1 MGNID
6 KYRGCLLGG
15 AAGDALGY
23 AIEFDREEAIAARY
37 GSRGIRDYQLDERGL
52 APFSDDT
59 QMTLYTANSLLCS
72 LAALSAQASGGTP
85 ASGGTQDSGDGPT
98 LMSPTALSVWASASP
113 TLPSPA
119 ALAAYAPAQMA
130 QFYVEWMYTQVSP
143 YPLAESKAWI
153 SSLSELFASRA
164 PGVTCMNACEA
175 MASGAK
181 AVNNSKGC
189 GGIMRMAPVGL
200 INTSPGFSGVEL
212 QRLGAQLAELTHCH
226 ELGWMPAGVFA
237 HIVSLLAR
245 DEASSVREAA
255 TQALN
260 TLPEAFPNAH
270 YLGQL
275 QELLRYTL
283 RLADSDMP
291 DLEAIHA
298 LGEGWVAEEALA
310 IGLLC
315 SLRHED
321 DFAGAITSAV
331 NHGGDSD
338 STGAIAGNIVGAHLG
353 LTEIPQR
360 YLEHLE
366 LRDTISKIADDL
378 FTGPQASPD
387 LYFPSASPDGDGVQ
401 PQQVSTTAPGVT
413 PSLSGVVVNSK

>member
-1 MGNID
+1 MENID

-37 GSRGIRDYQLDERGL
+37 GSHGIRNYQLDERGL

-72 LAALSAQASGGTP
+72 LAALSAHTSSGAPTAIDAQASSGAPTSSDAP
-85 ASGGTQDSGDGPT
+85 ALAP
-98 LMSPTALSVWASASP
+98 A

-143 YPLAESKAWI
+143 YPLAEPKAWI
-153 SSLSELFASRA
+153 SSLPELFASRA

-175 MASGAK
+175 MANGAK

-200 INTSPGFSGVEL
+200 INTCPSFSGVEL

-237 HIVSLLAR
+237 HIVSLLSR

-283 RLADSDMP
+283 RLADSDIP

-353 LTEIPQR
+353 LAGIPQR

-387 LYFPSASPDGDGVQ
+387 LYFPPVSPDGDGV
-401 PQQVSTTAPGVT
+401 
-413 PSLSGVVVNSK
+413 

>member
-37 GSRGIRDYQLDERGL
+37 GSHGIRDYQLDERGL

-72 LAALSAQASGGTP
+72 LAALSAQASGGAP
-85 ASGGTQDSGDGPT
+85 A
-98 LMSPTALSVWASASP
+98 LASP

-119 ALAAYAPAQMA
+119 ALATYAPAQMA

-143 YPLAESKAWI
+143 YPLAEPKAWI
-153 SSLSELFASRA
+153 SSLPELFASRA

-175 MASGAK
+175 MANGAK

-200 INTSPGFSGVEL
+200 INTCPSFSDVEL

-237 HIVSLLAR
+237 HIVSLLSR
-245 DEASSVREAA
+245 DEASSVQEAA

-353 LTEIPQR
+353 LAGIPQR

-387 LYFPSASPDGDGVQ
+387 LYFPPVSPDGDGV
-401 PQQVSTTAPGVT
+401 
-413 PSLSGVVVNSK
+413 

>member
-72 LAALSAQASGGTP
+72 LAALSAHTSSGAPTSIDAQASSGAP
-85 ASGGTQDSGDGPT
+85 APA
-98 LMSPTALSVWASASP
+98 PA

-200 INTSPGFSGVEL
+200 INTCPSFSGVEL

-413 PSLSGVVVNSK
+413 TQLERRRR

>member
-23 AIEFDREEAIAARY
+23 AIEFDREEAIVARY
-37 GSRGIRDYQLDERGL
+37 GSHGIRDYQLDERGL

-72 LAALSAQASGGTP
+72 LAALSTQASGGAQ
-85 ASGGTQDSGDGPT
+85 ASSSAPVSSDTHAAGGTQASGDAPA
-98 LMSPTALSVWASASP
+98 PAPA

-143 YPLAESKAWI
+143 YPLAEPKAWI
-153 SSLSELFASRA
+153 SSLPELFASRA

-175 MASGAK
+175 MANGAK

-200 INTSPGFSGVEL
+200 INTCPSFSSVEL

-353 LTEIPQR
+353 LAGIPQR

-387 LYFPSASPDGDGVQ
+387 LYFPSASPDGDGV
-401 PQQVSTTAPGVT
+401 
-413 PSLSGVVVNSK
+413 

>member
-72 LAALSAQASGGTP
+72 LAALSAQASSGAQP
-85 ASGGTQDSGDGPT
+85 SGGTQHSGSVQASSGAPT
-98 LMSPTALSVWASASP
+98 LASP

-143 YPLAESKAWI
+143 YPLAEPKAWI
-153 SSLSELFASRA
+153 SSLPELFASRA

-353 LTEIPQR
+353 LAEIPQR

-378 FTGPQASPD
+378 FIGPQASPD
-387 LYFPSASPDGDGVQ
+387 LYFPSIIPDGDGV
-401 PQQVSTTAPGVT
+401 
-413 PSLSGVVVNSK
+413 

>member
-6 KYRGCLLGG
+6 NYRGCLLGG

-37 GSRGIRDYQLDERGL
+37 GSHGIRDYQLDERGL

-72 LAALSAQASGGTP
+72 LAALSAQASGGAP
-85 ASGGTQDSGDGPT
+85 APA
-98 LMSPTALSVWASASP
+98 PA

-143 YPLAESKAWI
+143 YPLAEPKAWI
-153 SSLSELFASRA
+153 SSLPELFASRA

-200 INTSPGFSGVEL
+200 INTCPSFSGVEL
-212 QRLGAQLAELTHCH
+212 QCLGAQLAELTHCH

-237 HIVSLLAR
+237 HIVSLLSR

-353 LTEIPQR
+353 LAGIPQR

-387 LYFPSASPDGDGVQ
+387 LYFPPVSPDGDGV
-401 PQQVSTTAPGVT
+401 
-413 PSLSGVVVNSK
+413 

>member
-72 LAALSAQASGGTP
+72 LAALSAHASGGAQPSGSVQASSDTHAAGSAHASGDASTLASPTP
-85 ASGGTQDSGDGPT
+85 ASP
-98 LMSPTALSVWASASP
+98 ALV
-113 TLPSPA
+113 SPA
-119 ALAAYAPAQMA
+119 ALAAYAPAKMA

-143 YPLAESKAWI
+143 YPLAEPKAWI
-153 SSLSELFASRA
+153 SSLPELFASRA

-175 MASGAK
+175 MANGAK

-200 INTSPGFSGVEL
+200 INTCPSFSGVEL

-237 HIVSLLAR
+237 HIVSLLSR

-255 TQALN
+255 AQALN

-283 RLADSDMP
+283 RLADSDIP

-315 SLRHED
+315 SLRYEN
-321 DFAGAITSAV
+321 DFEGAITSAV

-353 LTEIPQR
+353 LAGIPQH

-366 LRDTISKIADDL
+366 LHDTISKIADDL
-378 FTGPQASPD
+378 FTGPQASPG
-387 LYFPSASPDGDGVQ
+387 LYFPPVSPDGDGV
-401 PQQVSTTAPGVT
+401 
-413 PSLSGVVVNSK
+413 

>member
-37 GSRGIRDYQLDERGL
+37 GSHGIRDYQLDERGL

-72 LAALSAQASGGTP
+72 LAALSAQASGGSQASVGTQPSGSAQASSGAPTSSDTP
-85 ASGGTQDSGDGPT
+85 A
-98 LMSPTALSVWASASP
+98 LASP

-143 YPLAESKAWI
+143 YPLAEPKAWI
-153 SSLSELFASRA
+153 SSLPELFASRA

-175 MASGAK
+175 MANGAK

-200 INTSPGFSGVEL
+200 INTCPGFSGVEL

-237 HIVSLLAR
+237 HIVSLLAHN
-245 DEASSVREAA
+245 ESCSVREAA

-270 YLGQL
+270 YLAQL
-275 QELLRYTL
+275 QELLGYTL
-283 RLADSDMP
+283 RLADSAMP

-315 SLRHED
+315 SLRYEN
-321 DFAGAITSAV
+321 DFEGAITSAV

-353 LTEIPQR
+353 LAGIPQH

-378 FTGPQASPD
+378 FAGPQASPD
-387 LYFPSASPDGDGVQ
+387 LYFPP
-401 PQQVSTTAPGVT
+401 VSFH
-413 PSLSGVVVNSK
+413 PSLSTRRLR

>member
-23 AIEFDREEAIAARY
+23 AIEFDREEAIAACY
-37 GSRGIRDYQLDERGL
+37 GSHGIRDYQLDERGL

-72 LAALSAQASGGTP
+72 LAALSAQASSGAQPSGGVHASGSVQASSGTP
-85 ASGGTQDSGDGPT
+85 T
-98 LMSPTALSVWASASP
+98 LASP

-143 YPLAESKAWI
+143 FPLAEPKAWI
-153 SSLSELFASRA
+153 SSLPELFASRA

-175 MASGAK
+175 MANGAK

-200 INTSPGFSGVEL
+200 INTCPSFSGVEL
-212 QRLGAQLAELTHCH
+212 QCLGAQLAELTHCH

-353 LTEIPQR
+353 RAGIPQR

-378 FTGPQASPD
+378 FTGPQASPG
-387 LYFPSASPDGDGVQ
+387 LYFPSASPDGDGV
-401 PQQVSTTAPGVT
+401 
-413 PSLSGVVVNSK
+413 

>member
-52 APFSDDT
+52 AQFSDDT

-72 LAALSAQASGGTP
+72 VAALSAQASGGTP

-98 LMSPTALSVWASASP
+98 LMSPTLAPPTLVSPTALSAWASASP
-113 TLPSPA
+113 TLLSPT
-119 ALAAYAPAQMA
+119 ALAAYAPAQMT

-143 YPLAESKAWI
+143 YPLAEPKAWI
-153 SSLSELFASRA
+153 SSLPELFASRA

-200 INTSPGFSGVEL
+200 INTCPSFSGVEL

-226 ELGWMPAGVFA
+226 ELGWMPAGVFV
-237 HIVSLLAR
+237 HIVSLLSR

-353 LTEIPQR
+353 LAGIPQR

-387 LYFPSASPDGDGVQ
+387 LYFPPVSPDGDGV
-401 PQQVSTTAPGVT
+401 
-413 PSLSGVVVNSK
+413 

>member
-37 GSRGIRDYQLDERGL
+37 GSHGIRDYQLDERGL

-72 LAALSAQASGGTP
+72 LAALSAQASGGAP
-85 ASGGTQDSGDGPT
+85 A
-98 LMSPTALSVWASASP
+98 LASP

-143 YPLAESKAWI
+143 YPLAEPKAWI
-153 SSLSELFASRA
+153 SSLPELFASRA

-175 MASGAK
+175 MANGAK

-200 INTSPGFSGVEL
+200 INTSPSFSGVEL

-283 RLADSDMP
+283 HLANSDIP

-353 LTEIPQR
+353 LAGIPQR

-387 LYFPSASPDGDGVQ
+387 LYFPPVSPDGDGV
-401 PQQVSTTAPGVT
+401 
-413 PSLSGVVVNSK
+413 

>member
-72 LAALSAQASGGTP
+72 LAALSAHTSSGTPTSIDAQASSGAP
-85 ASGGTQDSGDGPT
+85 APA
-98 LMSPTALSVWASASP
+98 PA

-143 YPLAESKAWI
+143 YPLAEPKAWI
-153 SSLSELFASRA
+153 SSLPELFASRA

-175 MASGAK
+175 MANGAK

-200 INTSPGFSGVEL
+200 INTCPSFSGVEL

-245 DEASSVREAA
+245 DEAA

-283 RLADSDMP
+283 RLADSDIP

-353 LTEIPQR
+353 LAGIPQR

-387 LYFPSASPDGDGVQ
+387 LYFPPVSRDGDGV
-401 PQQVSTTAPGVT
+401 
-413 PSLSGVVVNSK
+413 

>member
-37 GSRGIRDYQLDERGL
+37 GSRGIRNYRLDKRGL

-72 LAALSAQASGGTP
+72 LAALSAQASGGAQ
-85 ASGGTQDSGDGPT
+85 ASGDAPA
-98 LMSPTALSVWASASP
+98 LVSPT
-113 TLPSPA
+113 

-143 YPLAESKAWI
+143 YPLAEPKAWI
-153 SSLSELFASRA
+153 SNLPELFASRA
-164 PGVTCMNACEA
+164 PGITCLNACEA
-175 MASGAK
+175 MASDAK
-181 AVNNSKGC
+181 VVNNSKGC
-189 GGIMRMAPVGL
+189 GGIMRMAPAGL

-212 QRLGAQLAELTHCH
+212 QRLGAQLAELTHRH

-245 DEASSVREAA
+245 NESCSVREAA

-283 RLADSDMP
+283 RLADSDIP

-315 SLRHED
+315 SLRYEN
-321 DFAGAITSAV
+321 DFEGAITSAV

-353 LTEIPQR
+353 LAGIPQR

-378 FTGPQASPD
+378 FAGPQASPD
-387 LYFPSASPDGDGVQ
+387 LYFPAVSFHPS
-401 PQQVSTTAPGVT
+401 VSTRR
-413 PSLSGVVVNSK
+413 LR

>member
-1 MGNID
+1 MENID

-37 GSRGIRDYQLDERGL
+37 GSHGIRNYQLDERGL

-72 LAALSAQASGGTP
+72 LAALSAQASGGAP
-85 ASGGTQDSGDGPT
+85 APAPAT
-98 LMSPTALSVWASASP
+98 LT
-113 TLPSPA
+113 SPA

-143 YPLAESKAWI
+143 YPLAEPKAWI
-153 SSLSELFASRA
+153 SSLPELFASRA
-164 PGVTCMNACEA
+164 PGVTCMNACDA

-200 INTSPGFSGVEL
+200 INTCPSFSGVEL
-212 QRLGAQLAELTHCH
+212 QCLGAQLAELTHCH

-353 LTEIPQR
+353 LAGIPQR

-387 LYFPSASPDGDGVQ
+387 LYFPSASPDGDGV
-401 PQQVSTTAPGVT
+401 
-413 PSLSGVVVNSK
+413 

>member
-72 LAALSAQASGGTP
+72 LAALSAQASGDSP
-85 ASGGTQDSGDGPT
+85 APA
-98 LMSPTALSVWASASP
+98 PA

-387 LYFPSASPDGDGVQ
+387 LYFPPVSPDGDG
-401 PQQVSTTAPGVT
+401 A
-413 PSLSGVVVNSK
+413 

>member
-59 QMTLYTANSLLCS
+59 QMTLYTANSLLYS
-72 LAALSAQASGGTP
+72 LAALSAQAYGDTQ
-85 ASGGTQDSGDGPT
+85 ASGGAPTSSDAQASSGAPA
-98 LMSPTALSVWASASP
+98 PAPAP
-113 TLPSPA
+113 LPSPA

-143 YPLAESKAWI
+143 YPLAEPKAWI
-153 SSLSELFASRA
+153 SSLPELFASRA

-175 MASGAK
+175 MANGAK

-200 INTSPGFSGVEL
+200 INTCPSFSGVEL

-237 HIVSLLAR
+237 HIVSLLSR

-283 RLADSDMP
+283 RLADSDIP

-315 SLRHED
+315 SLRHEN

-353 LTEIPQR
+353 LAGIPQR

-387 LYFPSASPDGDGVQ
+387 LYFPPVSPDGDGV
-401 PQQVSTTAPGVT
+401 
-413 PSLSGVVVNSK
+413 

>member
-37 GSRGIRDYQLDERGL
+37 GSHGIRNYQLDERGL

-72 LAALSAQASGGTP
+72 LAALSAQASGDSP
-85 ASGGTQDSGDGPT
+85 APA
-98 LMSPTALSVWASASP
+98 PA

-143 YPLAESKAWI
+143 YPLAEPKAWI
-153 SSLSELFASRA
+153 SSLPELFASRA

-175 MASGAK
+175 MANGAK

-200 INTSPGFSGVEL
+200 INTCPSFSGVEL

-237 HIVSLLAR
+237 HIVSLLSR
-245 DEASSVREAA
+245 DEASSVQEAA

-353 LTEIPQR
+353 LAGIPQR

-366 LRDTISKIADDL
+366 LRDTIRKIADDL

-387 LYFPSASPDGDGVQ
+387 LYFPPVSPDGDGV
-401 PQQVSTTAPGVT
+401 
-413 PSLSGVVVNSK
+413 

>member
-72 LAALSAQASGGTP
+72 LAALSAQASGD
-85 ASGGTQDSGDGPT
+85 AHAAGGTQPSGSTQASSDTHAAGSAHASGDAPT
-98 LMSPTALSVWASASP
+98 PAPA

-143 YPLAESKAWI
+143 YPLAEPKAWI
-153 SSLSELFASRA
+153 SSLPELFASRA

-175 MASGAK
+175 IASGAK

-200 INTSPGFSGVEL
+200 INTCPGFSGVEL

-237 HIVSLLAR
+237 HIVSLLSR

-275 QELLRYTL
+275 QELMRYTL
-283 RLADSDMP
+283 RLADSDIP

-353 LTEIPQR
+353 LAGIPQR

-387 LYFPSASPDGDGVQ
+387 LYFPPVSPDVDGV
-401 PQQVSTTAPGVT
+401 
-413 PSLSGVVVNSK
+413 

>member
-1 MGNID
+1 MENID

-37 GSRGIRDYQLDERGL
+37 GSHGIRNYQLDERGL

-72 LAALSAQASGGTP
+72 LAALSAHTSSGAPTAIDAQASSGAPTSSDAP
-85 ASGGTQDSGDGPT
+85 ALAP
-98 LMSPTALSVWASASP
+98 A

-143 YPLAESKAWI
+143 YPLAEPKAWI
-153 SSLSELFASRA
+153 SSLPELFASRA

-175 MASGAK
+175 MANGAK

-200 INTSPGFSGVEL
+200 INTCPSFSGVEL
-212 QRLGAQLAELTHCH
+212 QCLGAQLAELTHCH

-237 HIVSLLAR
+237 HIVSLLSR

-353 LTEIPQR
+353 LAGIPQR

-387 LYFPSASPDGDGVQ
+387 LYFPPVSPDGDGV
-401 PQQVSTTAPGVT
+401 
-413 PSLSGVVVNSK
+413 

>member
-72 LAALSAQASGGTP
+72 LAALSAQASGD
-85 ASGGTQDSGDGPT
+85 AQDSGD
-98 LMSPTALSVWASASP
+98 AQASSGAP
-113 TLPSPA
+113 APAPATLPSPT

-143 YPLAESKAWI
+143 FPLAEPKAWI
-153 SSLSELFASRA
+153 SSLPELFASRA

-175 MASGAK
+175 MANGAK

-200 INTSPGFSGVEL
+200 INTCPSFSGVEL
-212 QRLGAQLAELTHCH
+212 QCLGAQLAELTHCH

-237 HIVSLLAR
+237 HIVSLLSR

-283 RLADSDMP
+283 RLADSDIP

-353 LTEIPQR
+353 LAGIPQR

-387 LYFPSASPDGDGVQ
+387 LYFPPVSPDGDGV
-401 PQQVSTTAPGVT
+401 
-413 PSLSGVVVNSK
+413 

>member
-1 MGNID
+1 MENID

-37 GSRGIRDYQLDERGL
+37 GSHGIRNYQLDERGL

-72 LAALSAQASGGTP
+72 LAALSAQASGGAP
-85 ASGGTQDSGDGPT
+85 APA
-98 LMSPTALSVWASASP
+98 PA

-119 ALAAYAPAQMA
+119 ALTAYAPAQMA

-143 YPLAESKAWI
+143 YPLAEPKAWI
-153 SSLSELFASRA
+153 SSLPELFASRA

-175 MASGAK
+175 MANGAK

-200 INTSPGFSGVEL
+200 INTCPSFSGVEL
-212 QRLGAQLAELTHCH
+212 QCLGAQLAELTHCH

-237 HIVSLLAR
+237 HIVSLLSR

-255 TQALN
+255 TRALN

-283 RLADSDMP
+283 RLADSDIP

-353 LTEIPQR
+353 LAGIPQR

-387 LYFPSASPDGDGVQ
+387 LYFPPVSPDGDGV
-401 PQQVSTTAPGVT
+401 
-413 PSLSGVVVNSK
+413 

>member
-1 MGNID
+1 MENID

-37 GSRGIRDYQLDERGL
+37 GSHGIRNYQLDERGL

-72 LAALSAQASGGTP
+72 LAALSAQASGGAP
-85 ASGGTQDSGDGPT
+85 APA
-98 LMSPTALSVWASASP
+98 PA

-143 YPLAESKAWI
+143 YPLAEPKAWI
-153 SSLSELFASRA
+153 SSLPELFASRA

-175 MASGAK
+175 MANGAK

-200 INTSPGFSGVEL
+200 INTCPSFSGVEL

-237 HIVSLLAR
+237 HIVSLLSR

-283 RLADSDMP
+283 RLADSDIP

-331 NHGGDSD
+331 NHGGDRD

-353 LTEIPQR
+353 LAGIPQR

-387 LYFPSASPDGDGVQ
+387 LYFPSVIPAGAGV
-401 PQQVSTTAPGVT
+401 
-413 PSLSGVVVNSK
+413 

>member
-37 GSRGIRDYQLDERGL
+37 GSHGIRDYQLDERGL

-85 ASGGTQDSGDGPT
+85 ASGGTQPSGSAQASSGAPT
-98 LMSPTALSVWASASP
+98 SSDAPALVSPTALSAWTPASP

-143 YPLAESKAWI
+143 YPLAEPKAWI
-153 SSLSELFASRA
+153 SSLPELFASRA

-200 INTSPGFSGVEL
+200 INTCPSFSGVEL

-226 ELGWMPAGVFA
+226 ELGWMPAGVFV
-237 HIVSLLAR
+237 HIVSLLSR

-255 TQALN
+255 TQELN
-260 TLPEAFPNAH
+260 TLPEAYPNAH
-270 YLGQL
+270 YLG
-275 QELLRYTL
+275 
-283 RLADSDMP
+283 
-291 DLEAIHA
+291 
-298 LGEGWVAEEALA
+298 
-310 IGLLC
+310 
-315 SLRHED
+315 
-321 DFAGAITSAV
+321 
-331 NHGGDSD
+331 
-338 STGAIAGNIVGAHLG
+338 
-353 LTEIPQR
+353 
-360 YLEHLE
+360 
-366 LRDTISKIADDL
+366 K
-378 FTGPQASPD
+378 
-387 LYFPSASPDGDGVQ
+387 
-401 PQQVSTTAPGVT
+401 
-413 PSLSGVVVNSK
+413 

>member
-72 LAALSAQASGGTP
+72 LAALSAQAPGDAQDSGG
-85 ASGGTQDSGDGPT
+85 AHASGDGPT
-98 LMSPTALSVWASASP
+98 LMSPAALSAWASASP

-143 YPLAESKAWI
+143 YPLAEPKAWI
-153 SSLSELFASRA
+153 SSLPELFASRA

-175 MASGAK
+175 MANGAK

-200 INTSPGFSGVEL
+200 INTCPGFSGVEL

-237 HIVSLLAR
+237 HIVSLLSR
-245 DEASSVREAA
+245 NEASSVREAA

-283 RLADSDMP
+283 RLADSDIP

-315 SLRHED
+315 SLRHEN

-353 LTEIPQR
+353 LAGIPQR

-387 LYFPSASPDGDGVQ
+387 LYFPPVSPDGDGV
-401 PQQVSTTAPGVT
+401 
-413 PSLSGVVVNSK
+413 

>member
-72 LAALSAQASGGTP
+72 LAALSAHASGGAPTSSDAQASSGAP
-85 ASGGTQDSGDGPT
+85 APA
-98 LMSPTALSVWASASP
+98 PAP
-113 TLPSPA
+113 LPSPA

-143 YPLAESKAWI
+143 YPLTEPKAWI
-153 SSLSELFASRA
+153 SSLPELFASRA
-164 PGVTCMNACEA
+164 PGVTCMNACDA
-175 MASGAK
+175 MANGAK

-200 INTSPGFSGVEL
+200 INTCPSFSGVEL
-212 QRLGAQLAELTHCH
+212 QCLGAQLAELTHCH

-237 HIVSLLAR
+237 HIVSLLSR

-283 RLADSDMP
+283 RLADSDIP

-353 LTEIPQR
+353 LAGIPQR

-387 LYFPSASPDGDGVQ
+387 LYFPPVSPDGDGV
-401 PQQVSTTAPGVT
+401 
-413 PSLSGVVVNSK
+413 

>member
-72 LAALSAQASGGTP
+72 LAALATQASGRAQASSSVP
-85 ASGGTQDSGDGPT
+85 ASGNAHASSSAPALG
-98 LMSPTALSVWASASP
+98 SPD
-113 TLPSPA
+113 LPSPA
-119 ALAAYAPAQMA
+119 ELAAYAPAQMT

-143 YPLAESKAWI
+143 YPLAEPKAWI
-153 SSLSELFASRA
+153 SSLPELFASRA

-175 MASGAK
+175 MANGAK

-353 LTEIPQR
+353 LAGIPQR
-360 YLEHLE
+360 YLKHLE

-387 LYFPSASPDGDGVQ
+387 LYFPPVSPDGDG
-401 PQQVSTTAPGVT
+401 A
-413 PSLSGVVVNSK
+413 

>member
-37 GSRGIRDYQLDERGL
+37 GSHGIRDYQLDERGL

-72 LAALSAQASGGTP
+72 LAALSAQASGSAH
-85 ASGGTQDSGDGPT
+85 ASGGAQDSDDGPT
-98 LMSPTALSVWASASP
+98 LVSPTPAPV

-119 ALAAYAPAQMA
+119 VLAAYAPAQMA

-143 YPLAESKAWI
+143 YPLAEPKAWI
-153 SSLSELFASRA
+153 SSLPELFASRA

-200 INTSPGFSGVEL
+200 INTCPSFSGVEL
-212 QRLGAQLAELTHCH
+212 QCLGAQLAELTHCH

-237 HIVSLLAR
+237 HIVSLLSR
-245 DEASSVREAA
+245 NEASSVRETA

-283 RLADSDMP
+283 RLADSDIP

-353 LTEIPQR
+353 LAGIPQC

-387 LYFPSASPDGDGVQ
+387 LYFPPVSPDGDGV
-401 PQQVSTTAPGVT
+401 
-413 PSLSGVVVNSK
+413 

>member
-72 LAALSAQASGGTP
+72 LAALSTQASGGAHASSSAPVSSGAP
-85 ASGGTQDSGDGPT
+85 A
-98 LMSPTALSVWASASP
+98 LV
-113 TLPSPA
+113 SPA

-143 YPLAESKAWI
+143 YPLAEPKAWI
-153 SSLSELFASRA
+153 SSLPELFASRA

-175 MASGAK
+175 MANGAK

-200 INTSPGFSGVEL
+200 INTCPGFSGVEL

-237 HIVSLLAR
+237 HIVSLLSR

-283 RLADSDMP
+283 RLADRDIP

-353 LTEIPQR
+353 LAGIPQR

-413 PSLSGVVVNSK
+413 TQLERRRR

>member
-72 LAALSAQASGGTP
+72 LAALSAQAS
-85 ASGGTQDSGDGPT
+85 SGAPT
-98 LMSPTALSVWASASP
+98 LASP

-119 ALAAYAPAQMA
+119 ALASYAPAQMA

-143 YPLAESKAWI
+143 YPLPKPKAWI
-153 SSLSELFASRA
+153 SSLPELFASRA

-175 MASGAK
+175 MANGAK

-200 INTSPGFSGVEL
+200 INTCPGFSGVEL

-237 HIVSLLAR
+237 YIVSLLAR

-331 NHGGDSD
+331 NHAGDSD

-353 LTEIPQR
+353 LAGIPRR

-387 LYFPSASPDGDGVQ
+387 LYFPPVSTDGDGV
-401 PQQVSTTAPGVT
+401 
-413 PSLSGVVVNSK
+413 

>member
-37 GSRGIRDYQLDERGL
+37 GSRGIRNYRLDKRGL

-72 LAALSAQASGGTP
+72 LAALSAQASDGTQV
-85 ASGGTQDSGDGPT
+85 SGGTRASSGAQASSDAPARV
-98 LMSPTALSVWASASP
+98 SPT
-113 TLPSPA
+113 

-143 YPLAESKAWI
+143 YPPTEPKAWI
-153 SSLSELFASRA
+153 SNLPELFASRA
-164 PGVTCMNACEA
+164 PGITCLNACEA
-175 MASGAK
+175 MASGVK
-181 AVNNSKGC
+181 VVNNSKGC
-189 GGIMRMAPVGL
+189 GGIMRMAPAGL

-212 QRLGAQLAELTHCH
+212 QRLGAQLAELTHRH

-245 DEASSVREAA
+245 NESCSIREAA

-270 YLGQL
+270 YLAQL
-275 QELLRYTL
+275 QELLGYTL
-283 RLADSDMP
+283 RLADSDIP

-353 LTEIPQR
+353 LAGIPQR

-387 LYFPSASPDGDGVQ
+387 LYFPPVSPDGDGV
-401 PQQVSTTAPGVT
+401 
-413 PSLSGVVVNSK
+413 

>member
-23 AIEFDREEAIAARY
+23 AIEFDREEAIAACY

-72 LAALSAQASGGTP
+72 LAALSAQASGGAQASRSAP
-85 ASGGTQDSGDGPT
+85 ASGDTQASGGAPAPV
-98 LMSPTALSVWASASP
+98 SPT
-113 TLPSPA
+113 

-143 YPLAESKAWI
+143 YPLAEPKAWI
-153 SSLSELFASRA
+153 SSLPELFASRA

-175 MASGAK
+175 MANGAK
-181 AVNNSKGC
+181 AINNSKGC

-255 TQALN
+255 TQVLN

-353 LTEIPQR
+353 LAGIPQR

-387 LYFPSASPDGDGVQ
+387 LYFPPVSPDGDG
-401 PQQVSTTAPGVT
+401 A
-413 PSLSGVVVNSK
+413 

>member
-72 LAALSAQASGGTP
+72 LAVLSAHASSSAPVSSSAP
-85 ASGGTQDSGDGPT
+85 APV
-98 LMSPTALSVWASASP
+98 SPT
-113 TLPSPA
+113 

-143 YPLAESKAWI
+143 YPLAEPKAWI
-153 SSLSELFASRA
+153 SSLPELFASRA
-164 PGVTCMNACEA
+164 PGVTCMNACDA
-175 MASGAK
+175 MANGAK

-200 INTSPGFSGVEL
+200 INTCPSFSGVEL
-212 QRLGAQLAELTHCH
+212 QCLGAQLAELTHCH

-237 HIVSLLAR
+237 HIVSLLSR

-283 RLADSDMP
+283 RLADSDIP

-353 LTEIPQR
+353 LAGIPQR

-387 LYFPSASPDGDGVQ
+387 LYFPSASPDGDGV
-401 PQQVSTTAPGVT
+401 
-413 PSLSGVVVNSK
+413 

>member
-1 MGNID
+1 MENID

-37 GSRGIRDYQLDERGL
+37 GSHGIRNYQLDERGL

-72 LAALSAQASGGTP
+72 LAALSAQASGGAP
-85 ASGGTQDSGDGPT
+85 APA
-98 LMSPTALSVWASASP
+98 PA

-119 ALAAYAPAQMA
+119 ALTAYAPAQMA

-143 YPLAESKAWI
+143 YPLAEPKAWI
-153 SSLSELFASRA
+153 SSLPELFASRA

-212 QRLGAQLAELTHCH
+212 QHLGAQLAELTHCH

-237 HIVSLLAR
+237 HIVSLLSR

-283 RLADSDMP
+283 RLADSDIP
-291 DLEAIHA
+291 DLEAINA

-353 LTEIPQR
+353 LAEIPQR

-387 LYFPSASPDGDGVQ
+387 LYFPPVSPDGDGV
-401 PQQVSTTAPGVT
+401 
-413 PSLSGVVVNSK
+413 

>member
-72 LAALSAQASGGTP
+72 LAALSAQASDGIQTSGGAPTSSDTP
-85 ASGGTQDSGDGPT
+85 A
-98 LMSPTALSVWASASP
+98 LASP
-113 TLPSPA
+113 TLLSPA

-143 YPLAESKAWI
+143 YPLAEPKAWI
-153 SSLSELFASRA
+153 SSLPELFASRA

-175 MASGAK
+175 MANGAK

-200 INTSPGFSGVEL
+200 INTCPSFSGVEL

-237 HIVSLLAR
+237 HIVSLLSH

-353 LTEIPQR
+353 LAGIPQR

-387 LYFPSASPDGDGVQ
+387 LYFPSASPDGDGV
-401 PQQVSTTAPGVT
+401 
-413 PSLSGVVVNSK
+413 